1 LDRYID
7 IELYLSVRYVFSEKK
22 FIPFTFHPFALNAK
36 RSSFI
41 TIKISFLAFDS
52 FAFYSSVNKKPHHSF
67 YSSCHADG
75 FLMDEVK
82 CVIIKFASVN
92 RIMIGCDSENRVGI
106 VIASSDDKIGSL
118 NSPISA
124 EFNKTRLL
132 FLDEF
137 TALRRYSSKRV
148 TMSNR

>member
-1 LDRYID
+1 
-7 IELYLSVRYVFSEKK
+7 
-22 FIPFTFHPFALNAK
+22 
-36 RSSFI
+36 
-41 TIKISFLAFDS
+41 
-52 FAFYSSVNKKPHHSF
+52 
-67 YSSCHADG
+67 
-75 FLMDEVK
+75 MDEVK

-92 RIMIGCDSENRVGI
+92 RIKTGCDSENRVGI

-132 FLDEF
+132 FLGEF